1 MRDYRQVQQIIAGLA
16 EGVILIDLNQRI
28 LWANDAALAMHG
40 VTRLNDL
47 GTTMEEYRQRF
58 RLRYR
63 NNHPLDRGE
72 HPIERVIAG
81 EESSDVTVE
90 VSHVDDPER
99 CWIHAIRCFV
109 ITDDQDKPDYLVL
122 IIEDE
127 TDRFEAE
134 ERFESAFNANPAPA
148 IICRLSDLRYVK
160 VNPGFLEMTG
170 YAREDVIGRSAYEI
184 DVLAEAEMRDLA
196 LERLKEG
203 QTIPQMEACLA
214 LPGGVRKLVI
224 VAGQPIE
231 IQDASCMLFTF
242 ADLDPRRKAEMA
254 LRQSEE
260 RFAKSFRLSPVPATI
275 CMLDGL
281 KVIEANEA
289 YTKITGYAEEEIV
302 GRSSAELGVWPDRA
316 TRERF
321 KQAIDKEGSV
331 RNFDIQLRTKDGTAV
346 DCCSLGRGGHDQRS
360 AMRAVRHAGHHRAQ
374 TVGKR
379 ADRRNRGCHGGHV
392 LVQPQ
397 HRGEARRTAPNL
409 SFGFAQRRPERL
421 DRARAGYSW
430 PDLRGAERPRDE
442 RDAEAVAEHDPKP
455 CLVALPED
463 RRQSTQRRDYLGEGA
478 RDHRPGRSQ
487 VKEERKKVEKYYPG
501 WYFLHLSG
509 LLDPSSPQHSSHGCV
524 GIPDGRMR
532 GRVPMT
538 DNGSAQ

>member
-1 MRDYRQVQQIIAGLA
+1 MTPVISVRSHAKRDYRQLQQIIAGLA
-16 EGVILIDLNQRI
+16 EGVILVDVNQRI

-40 VTRLNDL
+40 VKRIKDL
-47 GTTMEEYRQRF
+47 GTTIGEYRQRF

-63 NNHPLDRGE
+63 NNHPLDRGT

-81 EESSDVTVE
+81 EGACDVTVE

-99 CWIHAIRCFV
+99 CWVHVIRCFV
-109 ITDDQDKPDYLVL
+109 ITDDQDEPDYLVL
-122 IIEDE
+122 TIEDA

-184 DVLAEAEMRDLA
+184 DVLAEAEKRDLA
-196 LERLKEG
+196 FERLKEER
-203 QTIPQMEACLA
+203 TIPQMEACLP
-214 LPGGVRKLVI
+214 LPGGDRKLAI

-231 IQDASCMLFTF
+231 IQDESCMLFTF

-289 YTKITGYAEEEIV
+289 YTKITGYAEQEIV

-321 KQAIDKEGSV
+321 KQAIDKEASV
-331 RNFDIQLRTKDGTAV
+331 RNLDIQVRTKNGAAV
-346 DCCSLGRGGHDQRS
+346 DC
-360 AMRAVRHAGHHRAQ
+360 
-374 TVGKR
+374 
-379 ADRRNRGCHGGHV
+379 V
-392 LVQPQ
+392 L
-397 HRGEARRTAPNL
+397 
-409 SFGFAQRRPERL
+409 S
-421 DRARAGYSW
+421 
-430 PDLRGAERPRDE
+430 
-442 RDAEAVAEHDPKP
+442 AEAVTINDQPCVLCVMQDITERKRSEDELIAAIEAVMTDTSWFSRSIVEKLAALRQTSRSASRSADLNDLTERERDILGLICEGQSDPEMSETLK
-455 CLVALPED
+455 LSRNTIRNHVSSLYRKIAVNRRSAAIIWARERGITGQEAL
-463 RRQSTQRRDYLGEGA
+463 RSKKGA
-478 RDHRPGRSQ
+478 R
-487 VKEERKKVEKYYPG
+487 K
-501 WYFLHLSG
+501 
-509 LLDPSSPQHSSHGCV
+509 
-524 GIPDGRMR
+524 
-532 GRVPMT
+532 
-538 DNGSAQ
+538 

>member
-1 MRDYRQVQQIIAGLA
+1 MGDGRRHDGKNGALTAVIFASKDMMRDYRQVQQILAGLA
-16 EGVILIDLNQRI
+16 EGAILIDLKQRI
-28 LWANDAALAMHG
+28 LWANEAALAMHG
-40 VTRLNDL
+40 VTRLTDL
-47 GTTMEEYRQRF
+47 GTTIEEYRQRF

-63 NNHPLDRGE
+63 NNHPLNRGD

-81 EESSDVTVE
+81 EASSDATIE
-90 VSHVDDPER
+90 VSHLNDPEQ

-109 ITDDQDKPDYLVL
+109 ITDERDKPDYLIL

-127 TDRFEAE
+127 TERFEAE
-134 ERFESAFNANPAPA
+134 ERFERAFNANPAPA
-148 IICRLSDLRYVK
+148 IICRLSDLRYVRA
-160 VNPGFLEMTG
+160 NPGFLEMTG

-203 QTIPQMEACLA
+203 RPIPQMEACLA

-242 ADLDPRRKAEMA
+242 ADLDPRRKAETA

-289 YTKITGYAEEEIV
+289 YTKITGYAEEESV

-331 RNFDIQLRTKDGTAV
+331 RNFDIQLRTKDGAV
-346 DCCSLGRGGHDQRS
+346 FDCSLS
-360 AMRAVRHAGHHRAQ
+360 
-374 TVGKR
+374 
-379 ADRRNRGCHGGHV
+379 
-392 LVQPQ
+392 
-397 HRGEARRTAPNL
+397 
-409 SFGFAQRRPERL
+409 
-421 DRARAGYSW
+421 
-430 PDLRGAERPRDE
+430 
-442 RDAEAVAEHDPKP
+442 AEAVTINDQP
-455 CLVALPED
+455 CVLCVMQD
-463 RRQSTQRRDYLGEGA
+463 IT
-478 RDHRPGRSQ
+478 
-487 VKEERKKVEKYYPG
+487 ERKRSENELIAAIEAVMADTSWFSRSIVEK
-501 WYFLHLSG
+501 LAALRQTS
-509 LLDPSSPQHSSHGCV
+509 
-524 GIPDGRMR
+524 
-532 GRVPMT
+532 
-538 DNGSAQ
+538 GSASPSADLNDLTERERDILGLICEGQSDHEMSDTLRLSRNTIRNHVSSLYRKIGVNRRSAAIIWARERGVTGQDALRSRKSPKKVKKYHLT